1 MMTLL
6 IARLTLQEAVR
17 RKLVWAVLALSAVFV
32 VLYIY
37 GFQLVVDDVGVF
49 NAERDNRPADI
60 FPPEVQYS
68 LMVMLGLW
76 TVNFLAGVMTIFA
89 AVGAIS
95 SEIEAGTLHV
105 IVTKPLHRFEIIAGK
120 YLGFL
125 AMIVIYISCMVGA
138 VVVTSR
144 IVSGFSPPNIGRGL
158 ALMLLV
164 SAILLSLTMLGSTI
178 FSTMANGVII
188 FMLYGM
194 ALTGGLVEQIGTS
207 LDNDTMI
214 RIGVISS
221 VLIPSDAMWKL
232 ASYEVQPSIAISL
245 TGPNPF
251 GTFVPPSDFAV
262 RYAVF
267 YCLAVTVSSMIVF
280 HRRDI

>member
-6 IARLTLQEAVR
+6 IARLTLQELFAGSWSGRPGAEPHLHRALRLRFPAR
-17 RKLVWAVLALSAVFV
+17 RRRCRSVQRSAGRGAAKLLP
-32 VLYIY
+32 
-37 GFQLVVDDVGVF
+37 
-49 NAERDNRPADI
+49 R
-60 FPPEVQYS
+60 EVQMS
-68 LMVMLGLW
+68 IMVMLGLW

-105 IVTKPLHRFEIIAGK
+105 IVTKPLARFEIIAGK

-125 AMIVIYISCMVGA
+125 TMIVIYITMM
-138 VVVTSR
+138 
-144 IVSGFSPPNIGRGL
+144 VSGVLLTAYYVGDYTPPNVHVGL
-158 ALMLLV
+158 ALMILV
-164 SAILLSLTMLGSTI
+164 ATILLSLTMLGSTI
-178 FSTMANGVII
+178 FSTMANGVVV

-214 RIGVISS
+214 RIGVASS
-221 VLIPSDAMWKL
+221 VLVPSDSMWKL
-232 ASYEVQPSIAISL
+232 ASYKVQPAIAVSL

-262 RYAVF
+262 RYAIF
-267 YCLAVTVSSMIVF
+267 YCLAVVLLSMAVF
-280 HRRDI
+280 HRKDL

>member
-1 MMTLL
+1 MMILL

-17 RKLVWAVLALSAVFV
+17 RKLVWAVLALSAVFIL
-32 VLYIY
+32 LYVY
-37 GFQLVVDDVGVF
+37 GFQLVVDDVDAF
-49 NAERDNRPADI
+49 SEERGGAPRDFLPRD
-60 FPPEVQYS
+60 VQMS
-68 LMVMLGLW
+68 IMVMLGLW

-105 IVTKPLHRFEIIAGK
+105 IVTKPLARFEIIAGK

-125 AMIVIYISCMVGA
+125 TMIAIYISLM
-138 VVVTSR
+138 
-144 IVSGFSPPNIGRGL
+144 VSGVLLTARFVGDYTPPNILTGL
-158 ALMLLV
+158 GLMILV
-164 SAILLSLTMLGSTI
+164 STILLSLTMLGSTI
-178 FSTMANGVII
+178 FSTMANGVIV

-207 LDNDTMI
+207 LNNDTMI
-214 RIGVISS
+214 RIGVASS
-221 VLIPSDAMWKL
+221 ILVPSDSMWKL
-232 ASYEVQPSIAISL
+232 ASYKVQPAIAVSL

-251 GTFVPPSDFAV
+251 GAFVPPSDFAV

-267 YCLAVTVSSMIVF
+267 YCLAVVLGSMLAF
-280 HRRDI
+280 HRRDL

>member
-1 MMTLL
+1 MMALL

-17 RKLVWAVLALSAVFV
+17 RKLVWAVLALSALFV
-32 VLYIY
+32 VLYVY
-37 GFQLVVDDVGVF
+37 GFQLVVEDVDTF
-49 NAERDNRPADI
+49 NVERGGQPANV

-95 SEIEAGTLHV
+95 SEIEGGTLHV
-105 IVTKPLHRFEIIAGK
+105 IVTKPLHRFEVIAGK

-125 AMIVIYISCMVGA
+125 FMIGVYIASMVGIMLL
-138 VVVTSR
+138 TSR
-144 IVSGFSPPNIGRGL
+144 IISGYTPPNIVRGL
-158 ALMLLV
+158 ALMFLV
-164 SAILLSLTMLGSTI
+164 AAILLSLTMLGSTI
-178 FSTMANGVII
+178 FSTMANGVIV

-207 LDNDTMI
+207 LNNDTMV

-221 VLIPSDAMWKL
+221 VLVPSDSMWKL
-232 ASYEVQPSIAISL
+232 ASYEVQPSIAVNL

-251 GTFVPPSDFAV
+251 GTIVPPSDFAV
-262 RYAVF
+262 QYAVF
-267 YCLAVTVSSMIVF
+267 YCVAITVGSMLVF
-280 HRRDI
+280 QRRDI

>member
-17 RKLVWAVLALSAVFV
+17 RKLVWAVLALSALFI

-37 GFQLVVDDVGVF
+37 GFQLVVDDVDAFSEQRADGPREF
-49 NAERDNRPADI
+49 LPRD
-60 FPPEVQYS
+60 VQMS
-68 LMVMLGLW
+68 IMVMLGLW

-89 AVGAIS
+89 AVGAIA

-105 IVTKPLHRFEIIAGK
+105 IATKPLARFEIIAGK

-125 AMIVIYISCMVGA
+125 TMIVIYISMMFGG
-138 VVVTSR
+138 VVLTSR
-144 IVSGFSPPNIGRGL
+144 FVGDYTPPNMLTGL
-158 ALMLLV
+158 ALMVLV
-164 SAILLSLTMLGSTI
+164 STILLSLTMLGSTI
-178 FSTMANGVII
+178 FSTMANGVIV

-207 LDNDTMI
+207 LDNDTMV
-214 RIGVISS
+214 RIGVLSS
-221 VLIPSDAMWKL
+221 VLVPSDAMWKL
-232 ASYEVQPSIAISL
+232 ASYEVQPSIAVSL

-251 GTFVPPSDFAV
+251 GAFVPPSDLAV
-262 RYAVF
+262 RYAIF
-267 YCLAVTVSSMIVF
+267 YCLAVVLASMLVF
-280 HRRDI
+280 HRRDL